1 MDVFS
6 HGLWSAAIY
15 KGANLKLKQQTKAW
29 LAVIFGVFPDVFS
42 FTPLFVSLFWGLIFG
57 NLNFSDFPRPVETEP
72 AKQDTF
78 LIFKI
83 TSALYS
89 FSHSL
94 IIFLIIFSI
103 AYLIFK
109 RPVWEM
115 LAWLFHILID
125 IPTHSYK
132 FYPTPFLWPISD
144 FKFNGFLW
152 SAPWFIILNYTALA
166 IVFILL
172 RKKYKERTRL
182 LLR

>member
-15 KGANLKLKQQTKAW
+15 KSANIKVKQRMKTW
-29 LAVIFGVFPDVFS
+29 LAVLFGIFPDVFS
-42 FTPLFVSLFWGLIFG
+42 FAPLFIWLFGGLIFG
-57 NLNFSDFPRPVETEP
+57 YSNFSDFPSPDATEP
-72 AKQDTF
+72 AKPDTL

-83 TSALYS
+83 TSLLYN

-94 IIFLIIFSI
+94 IAFVVIFGI

-115 LAWLFHILID
+115 FAWLLHILID

-132 FYPTPFLWPISD
+132 FYPTPFLWPASD

-152 SAPWFIILNYTALA
+152 SEPWFIILNYSSLV

-172 RKKYKERTRL
+172 RKKYGGNKRDL
-182 LLR
+182 